1 MDVMTRTAR
10 RRWSRE
16 LDTQVDGLC
25 LPASGP
31 ILLHGYEEPVG
42 GKWAD
47 EVIPGKMGAI
57 ERNSGETLWSS
68 PCEVGYGRGFGA
80 GFGRVHNA
88 VVLGPGLS
96 GHRAVRMDINS
107 GELLMVEGV
116 SAFDQALVFED
127 LCVCVTPERIVA
139 YGTDEFEERWT
150 YTSSKERFH
159 MAARA
164 GDRLFVV
171 FSDKETKKQGVL
183 LLDAEC
189 GEHLGVW
196 VDPNV
201 PVIHGMA
208 VGPQA
213 VVFLLEE
220 LITGL
225 SHEGMVQSAMALGD
239 LEEAGHETGGLALLA
254 LRTDGPSGQA
264 PLWFDFV
271 GATPEDEIADVT
283 IRSDSGKLYVA
294 SGAHCHVR
302 DTLTG
307 RALGGVTIPGLDE
320 HVAWDVAQGALLLG
334 EETRISMYEV
344 PI

>member
-1 MDVMTRTAR
+1 MPTMTRTAR

-16 LDTQVDGLC
+16 LETQVDGLC
-25 LPASGP
+25 LPAAGP

-57 ERNSGETLWSS
+57 DRNSGDSIWSS

-88 VVLGPGLS
+88 IVLGPGTQA
-96 GHRAVRMDINS
+96 HRAVRMDIHT
-107 GELLMVEGV
+107 GELLMVEDIA
-116 SAFDQALVFED
+116 AFDQALVFED
-127 LCVCVTPERIVA
+127 LCITVMPQRVMA
-139 YGTDEFEERWT
+139 YGTDDFDERWV
-150 YTSSKERFH
+150 YTSPRERFH
-159 MAARA
+159 MAARH

-171 FSDKETKKQGVL
+171 FSDKESKKQGVM
-183 LLDAEC
+183 LLDAEN

-196 VDPNV
+196 VEPHV

-208 VGPQA
+208 VGPSA
-213 VVFLLEE
+213 VVLVLEE
-220 LITGL
+220 LITAL
-225 SHEGMVQSAMALGD
+225 SHEGMIQSATALGD
-239 LEEAGHETGGLALLA
+239 LEEAGRETSGLAMLA

-264 PLWFDFV
+264 PLWFDFI
-271 GATPEDEIADVT
+271 GSTPEDEIADVS

-294 SGAHCHVR
+294 RGALCHVR

-307 RALGGVTIPGLDE
+307 RSLGAVTIPGLDE
-320 HVAWDVAQGALLLG
+320 YVAWDVAQGGLLLG
-334 EETRISMYEV
+334 EETRISLYEV

>member
-1 MDVMTRTAR
+1 M
-10 RRWSRE
+10 
-16 LDTQVDGLC
+16 
-25 LPASGP
+25 
-31 ILLHGYEEPVG
+31 HGYEEPVG

-57 ERNSGETLWSS
+57 ERNSGETIWSS

-88 VVLGPGLS
+88 VVLGPGTH

-107 GELLMVEGV
+107 GELLMVEDIA
-116 SAFDQALVFED
+116 AFDQALVFED
-127 LCVCVTPERIVA
+127 YCVCVMPTRIAA
-139 YGTDEFEERWT
+139 YSTDDFQERWMHA
-150 YTSSKERFH
+150 SKNERFH
-159 MAARA
+159 MAARH
-164 GDRLFVV
+164 GDKLFVV
-171 FSDKETKKQGVL
+171 FSDKETRKQGVMV
-183 LLDAEC
+183 LDAEC
-189 GEHLGVW
+189 GENLGVW
-196 VDPNV
+196 VEPNV

-208 VGPQA
+208 VGDHA
-213 VVFLLEE
+213 VVLLLEE
-220 LITGL
+220 LISAL
-225 SHEGMVQSAMALGD
+225 SHEGLVKSATTLGD

-254 LRTDGPSGQA
+254 LRTDGEAGQA

-271 GATPEDEIADVT
+271 GNAPEDEISNVT

-294 SGAHCHVR
+294 RGAHCFVR

-307 RALGGVTIPGLDE
+307 RALGAVTIPGLDE
-320 HVAWDVAQGALLLG
+320 HVTWDVAQGALLLG